1 MMNNKKTAEI
11 KYFAI
16 GMPEK
21 LSYGEGKEMLTAIC
35 KKPVKQAFLTKAGFE
50 GDGVADTKHHGGPDR
65 AVCIYPYEHYA
76 RWEQEFGI
84 GLPPAAFGE
93 NLTLTNMLEE
103 NIHIGDVMR
112 IGEAVVQ
119 VTQGRVPCNTI
130 DRRLEMAPFL
140 KAMVK
145 TGYTG
150 YLCRVLEEGMV
161 ASGDQAELIE
171 RDPKGVSVLYA
182 NNVNFH
188 QPKNAEAI
196 QQVLEAGA
204 LAAEWRDWLTK
215 RLVKLTT

>member
-1 MMNNKKTAEI
+1 MNNSQGAEI

-21 LSYGEGKEMLTAIC
+21 LFYGEGKEMLTAIC
-35 KKPVKQAFLTKAGFE
+35 KKPVHQAFLAKEGFH

-65 AVCIYPYEHYA
+65 ALCIYPFEHYA
-76 RWEQEFGI
+76 RWEREFGI
-84 GLPPAAFGE
+84 ALPPAAFGE
-93 NLTLTNMLEE
+93 NLTLTGMLEE
-103 NIHIGDVMR
+103 DVCIGDVLR

-161 ASGDQAELIE
+161 ASDGRAELIE

-196 QQVLEAGA
+196 RQVLAAGA
-204 LAAEWRDWLTK
+204 LAPEWQDALLK

>member
-1 MMNNKKTAEI
+1 MNNILRAEI

-21 LSYGEGKEMLTAIC
+21 LSYGEDQEMLTAIC
-35 KKPVKQAFLTKAGFE
+35 KKPVKQAFLAKGGFH
-50 GDGVADTKHHGGPDR
+50 GDGVANTKHHGGLDR

-76 RWEQEFGI
+76 HWEKEFSI
-84 GLPPAAFGE
+84 QLPPAAFGE

-103 NIHIGDVMR
+103 NIHIGDIIR

-140 KAMVK
+140 KTMVT

-150 YLCRVLEEGMV
+150 YLCRVLQEGV
-161 ASGDQAELIE
+161 ITSDDRAVVIE
-171 RDPKGVSVLYA
+171 SDPKRISVLYA
-182 NNVNFH
+182 NHVNFH
-188 QPKNAEAI
+188 QPKNAGAI
-196 QQVLEAGA
+196 QHVLEAEA
-204 LAAEWRDWLTK
+204 LAAIWRDWLTK
-215 RLVKLTT
+215 RLEKLTI

>member
-1 MMNNKKTAEI
+1 MNSIQKAEI

-35 KKPVKQAFLTKAGFE
+35 KKPVQQAFLSKEGFQ
-50 GDGVADTKHHGGPDR
+50 GDGVADTKHHGGPER

-76 RWEQEFGI
+76 RWEKEFGI

-103 NIHIGDVMR
+103 TIHIGDIIR

-130 DRRLEMAPFL
+130 DRRLEMAPLL
-140 KAMVK
+140 KVMVK

-161 ASGDQAELIE
+161 ASDDRAELIE
-171 RDPKGVSVLYA
+171 RDSKRITVLFA

-188 QPKNAEAI
+188 QPNNAEAI
-196 QQVLEAGA
+196 QQVLEAQA

-215 RLVKLTT
+215 RLKKLTI